1 MATPTEKVAGI
12 WKFLISVTFLYLIPI
27 CDLLFWSKTY
37 YGCIMDTSNGTPDRN
52 ILHITEE
59 EQLIQV
65 SAETSLKI
73 KFPTMSLTE
82 FWIGVEAE

>member
-1 MATPTEKVAGI
+1 
-12 WKFLISVTFLYLIPI
+12 
-27 CDLLFWSKTY
+27 
-37 YGCIMDTSNGTPDRN
+37 MDTSNGTPDRN